1 MFSYLKG
8 LRSVQPFHCPCE
20 ILPDRVDAE
29 EVQKPTVSPLDIG
42 GYRNLICEQDEKGAV
57 PGDAPP
63 SNQHNRRQ
71 VNSEET
77 HQISPSE
84 ELTELLPSEG
94 GLPNPYR
101 TQSPV
106 ETPAVKTAKQFR
118 LVPVKQRDRTASQT
132 VYVTLDMF
140 EQAQGCWS
148 QGRPVRSYKK
158 FWEVVSPARA
168 DMSWNWSRQRFP
180 EQWVVVSSS
189 Y

>member
-8 LRSVQPFHCPCE
+8 LRLVQPFHCPSE

-29 EVQKPTVSPLDIG
+29 GVQKPTVSPLDKG
-42 GYRNLICEQDEKGAV
+42 GYRNLICAQDEKGAV
-57 PGDAPP
+57 PDDAPP
-63 SNQHNRRQ
+63 SNSCQ

-118 LVPVKQRDRTASQT
+118 LVPVKQRNRTASQT

-140 EQAQGCWS
+140 EQGQGCWS
-148 QGRPVRSYKK
+148 QGRCVRSYEE
-158 FWEVVSPARA
+158 FWEVVSHVRA
-168 DMSWNWSRQRFP
+168 DMWWNWSRQRFP
-180 EQWVVVSSS
+180 EQWVVVSNS